1 MLQHYHVGDEPI
13 PGAKLTEFLGQ
24 GGMGSVWKANAPGGT
39 ELAVKIISLTGARG
53 VKEFQ
58 ALKLVKCI
66 RHPNLV
72 PLVAFWL
79 KDESGRV
86 ISADDTRVEDLKKY
100 VTPISA
106 LQDTIE
112 FDETAEQ
119 RPVELIIAM
128 GLGDRDLSVRLR
140 ECQQQGLNGIPRDEL
155 LRYLDDAARALDF
168 LNAPQHDLGEGPVG
182 IQHCD
187 VKPFNLVLVGNAV
200 QVCDFGLARMV
211 GDVRA
216 TNTTAGTVAYVAPEC
231 LTAHEP
237 SPTTDQYS
245 LAITYYELRT
255 GQLPYESTVVADVV
269 AAVSRG
275 DLRFAA
281 LNASERVVVRRA
293 TALDPAERFASCQ
306 QFVAALR
313 AVADDAPRPALSESL
328 TTLSGRRGLLL
339 AVVLLVCVAWVGGVV
354 GYWRVQAQRALNEG
368 RALYDH
374 RQFDEA
380 LAPLTRAVQ
389 FSGTRSVEALLLR
402 GTCYLELNRLDDA
415 LMDLTQVVAIDPN
428 NVRAYS
434 RRGNAHLKKG
444 LFQDAI
450 NDLSVALNISPAI
463 QDFHSRGLA
472 YGRMEQYSQAIADL
486 TQALR
491 LSTHNAWEIYEARAA
506 YELKAADLGLPIDRS
521 QIERDGRFRDFLMCF
536 RDSPDAAIWLA
547 RLAEAWKL
555 ERSDRDAILR
565 QAEHT
570 AREVV
575 ADVADINPSELDIL
589 AEVLAEEGKFSEA
602 TETQQQAA
610 EASDATLR
618 GYFLRRADAY
628 RQGKKPTS
636 EAPSTSP

>member
-1 MLQHYHVGDEPI
+1 MSQHYQLGDEPI
-13 PGAKLTEFLGQ
+13 PGAKLTAFLGQ
-24 GGMGSVWKANAPGGT
+24 GGMGSVWKAHAPGGT

-58 ALKLVKCI
+58 ALKLVRCI

-79 KDESGRV
+79 KDESGRI

-112 FDETAEQ
+112 LDETAEQ

-128 GLGDRDLSVRLR
+128 GLGDRDLAERLR
-140 ECQQQGLNGIPRDEL
+140 ECQQQGLRGIPRDEL
-155 LRYLDDAARALDF
+155 LRYMDDAARALDF
-168 LNAPQHDLGEGPVG
+168 LNAPQHDLGAGPVG

-187 VKPFNLVLVGNAV
+187 VKPFNLVLVGDAV

-231 LTAHEP
+231 LKAHEP
-237 SPTTDQYS
+237 SASTDQYS
-245 LAITYYELRT
+245 LAITYHELRT
-255 GQLPYESTVVADVV
+255 GQLPYESHVVADVV
-269 AAVSRG
+269 SAVSRG
-275 DLRFAA
+275 DLCLDA
-281 LNASERVVVRRA
+281 LSVTERAVVRRA
-293 TALDPAERFASCQ
+293 TALDPTKRFDSCQ

-313 AVADDAPRPALSESL
+313 AVASDAPWPPHAGTL
-328 TTLSGRRGLLL
+328 TTVSTQRRKLL
-339 AVVLLVCVAWVGGVV
+339 AVLLLLCVAWIGGVV
-354 GYWRVQAQRALNEG
+354 GYWHIQAQRALNEG

-374 RQFDEA
+374 GQFDEA

-389 FSGTRSVEALLLR
+389 FSGARRVEALLLR

-415 LMDLTQVVAIDPN
+415 LLDLSQVLAIEPR

-450 NDLSVALNISPAI
+450 DDLSVALSISPAV
-463 QDFHSRGLA
+463 QDYHNRGLA
-472 YGRMEQYSQAIADL
+472 YGRLQQYSPAIDDL

-506 YELKAADLGLPIDRS
+506 YELKAADQGLPVDRD
-521 QIERDGRFRDFLMCF
+521 QLERDSRFRDFLMCF
-536 RDSPDAAIWLA
+536 RDSPEAAVWLA

-555 ERSDRDAILR
+555 ERADRNVILR
-565 QAEHT
+565 QAELT

-575 ADVADINPSELDIL
+575 ADVADQNPSELDIL
-589 AEVLAEEGKFSEA
+589 AEVLAEEGKFTEASEA
-602 TETQQQAA
+602 QQQAV
-610 EASDATLR
+610 EAADATLR
-618 GYFLRRADAY
+618 GYFLRRAEAY
-628 RQGKKPTS
+628 RQGKKPTVAATT
-636 EAPSTSP
+636 EEP